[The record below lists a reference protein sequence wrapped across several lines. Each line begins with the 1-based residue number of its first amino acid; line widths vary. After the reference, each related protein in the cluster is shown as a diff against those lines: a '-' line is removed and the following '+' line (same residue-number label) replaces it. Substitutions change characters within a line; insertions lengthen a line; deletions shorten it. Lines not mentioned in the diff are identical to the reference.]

1 MMIPGANS
9 VVAIVTVVTIVT
21 TVTMVT
27 AAVTWCRVRKQGG
40 LCVHEPMVRGGPL
53 SILIGQTLS

>member
-27 AAVTWCRVRKQGG
+27 AVTWCRVRKQGG